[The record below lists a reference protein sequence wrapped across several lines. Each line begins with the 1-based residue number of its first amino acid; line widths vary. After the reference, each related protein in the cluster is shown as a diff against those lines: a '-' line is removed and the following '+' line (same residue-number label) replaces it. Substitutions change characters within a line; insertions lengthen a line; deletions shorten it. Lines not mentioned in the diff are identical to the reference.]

1 MSRMIDL
8 IRQSAVPPQLL
19 RSAAKGALSVPPA
32 EMIEILVFLTKNPIF
47 AEQAR
52 LTLAGWDENASLAV
66 ASDPNTPA
74 EVLKY
79 LVQNLRRS
87 LFPALLENPSVP
99 ESQLA
104 NHAKEAT
111 IEAAETMLA
120 SARVRKSQLILEAL
134 ASNSQLEDSQ
144 INKAKELL
152 SGLETKLPAAAEGEL
167 LGDEEVAA
175 YMAEHADEIAAEDGR
190 PFNLIGGADE
200 LRLDETVPSTQTATA
215 ATGGGA
221 AAAAKQALAPGEKE
235 KVSTLLKVSR
245 LNVGGRVQL
254 AMKGNK
260 DERFLLIRDGAKV
273 VALAVLESPKVTDS
287 EAEMFAKMKNVQDVV
302 LRAMASKRKFLKNY
316 SIIRNLVFNPKCP
329 IDVSLDLMKHLMI
342 GDLKNI
348 SGNKEVSDTVR
359 KMGLRMF
366 VQKNDS
372 RKRD

>member
-52 LTLAGWDENASLAV
+52 LTLAGWDEDASLAV
-66 ASDPNTPA
+66 ASDPNTPV

-87 LFPALLENPSVP
+87 LFPALLENPAVP
-99 ESQLA
+99 EFQLA
-104 NHAKEAT
+104 NHAREAT

-120 SARVRKSQLILEAL
+120 SARVRKSQLVLEAL

-175 YMAEHADEIAAEDGR
+175 YMAEHADEIAAEEGR

-200 LRLDETVPSTQTATA
+200 LRLDDPVPSTQTATA
-215 ATGGGA
+215 ATGAG
-221 AAAAKQALAPGEKE
+221 AAAKQALAPGEKE
-235 KVSTLLKVSR
+235 KVSTLLKISR

-302 LRAMASKRKFLKNY
+302 LRAMASKKKFLKNY

-342 GDLKNI
+342 SDLKNI

>member
-1 MSRMIDL
+1 MIDL

-52 LTLAGWDENASLAV
+52 LTLAGWDESASLAV

-87 LFPALLENPSVP
+87 LFAALLENPAVP
-99 ESQLA
+99 EFQLA

-111 IEAAETMLA
+111 IEAAETILA

-152 SGLETKLPAAAEGEL
+152 SSPETKLPAAGEGEL
-167 LGDEEVAA
+167 LGDEEVSA
-175 YMAEHADEIAAEDGR
+175 YMTEHADEIAAEEGR

-200 LRLDETVPSTQTATA
+200 LRLGDTVPSTQTATA
-215 ATGGGA
+215 PTAGGA

-302 LRAMASKRKFLKNY
+302 LRAMASKKKFLKNY
-316 SIIRNLVFNPKCP
+316 SVIRNLIFNPKCP
-329 IDVSLDLMKHLMI
+329 IDVSLDLMKHLMLS
-342 GDLKNI
+342 DLKNI

-366 VQKNDS
+366 VQKNDT

>member
-52 LTLAGWDENASLAV
+52 LTLAGWDESASLAV

-87 LFPALLENPSVP
+87 LFAALLENPAVP

-152 SGLETKLPAAAEGEL
+152 SGLEMKLPAAAEGEL
-167 LGDEEVAA
+167 LGDEVVSA
-175 YMAEHADEIAAEDGR
+175 YMTEHADEIAAEEGR

-200 LRLDETVPSTQTATA
+200 LRLDDKVPSLQTATA
-215 ATGGGA
+215 KTGGGA
-221 AAAAKQALAPGEKE
+221 AAAAKPALAPGEKE

-302 LRAMASKRKFLKNY
+302 LRAMASKKKFLKNY
-316 SIIRNLVFNPKCP
+316 S
-329 IDVSLDLMKHLMI
+329 
-342 GDLKNI
+342 
-348 SGNKEVSDTVR
+348 
-359 KMGLRMF
+359 
-366 VQKNDS
+366 
-372 RKRD
+372 